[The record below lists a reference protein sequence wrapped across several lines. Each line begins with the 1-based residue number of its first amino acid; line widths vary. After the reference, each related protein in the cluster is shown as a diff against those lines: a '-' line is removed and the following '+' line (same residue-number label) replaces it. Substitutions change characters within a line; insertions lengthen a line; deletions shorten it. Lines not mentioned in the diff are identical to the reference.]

1 MDVSAVGMVLLV
13 GTGVVAGG
21 LGALVGIGGGIVVV
35 PVLVIGLGY
44 DIRTAVATSLVA
56 VVATSAAAG
65 VAYADSGLTNVR
77 LGLALEVPTTIG
89 GIAGGLVAVSVAPSA
104 IAGLFS
110 VVMIVVAVLMW
121 RHLDTHALLPHDVKS
136 QTMSSPIGPG
146 LLRGT
151 YFDRTTSRSVAYD
164 PLRLGLGASISVI
177 AGMLSGLLGVGGGF
191 IKVPTM
197 AMGMGVP
204 VKAAAA
210 TSNFMVGITAIASLV
225 IYFTRGYVQSIVV
238 VPVSVGIVLGA
249 LIGSHA
255 TPRLSAVRVQRLLAM
270 ILLLVAIQMG
280 LEALGGELY
289 G

>member
-1 MDVSAVGMVLLV
+1 MALLV

-35 PVLVIGLGY
+35 PVLVVGLGY
-44 DIRTAVATSLVA
+44 DIRTAVATSLIA

-65 VAYADSGLTNVR
+65 IAYADSGLTNIR

-110 VVMIVVAVLMW
+110 MVMVVVSVLMW
-121 RHLDTHALLPHDVKS
+121 RHLDTHDLLSHDANS
-136 QTMSSPIGPG
+136 MSSPIRPS

-151 YFDRTTSRSVAYD
+151 YFDRTSRSVAYD
-164 PLRLGLGASISVI
+164 PQRLGLGASISAI

-191 IKVPTM
+191 IKVPAM

-225 IYFTRGYVQSIVV
+225 IYFARGYVQPIVA
-238 VPVSVGIVLGA
+238 VPVSIGIVLGA
-249 LIGSHA
+249 LAASHA
-255 TPRLSAVRVQRLLAM
+255 TPRLSAVRVQRLLAL
-270 ILLLVAIQMG
+270 ILLLVAIQMA
-280 LEALGGELY
+280 LEALGGEVY
-289 G
+289 E

>member
-1 MDVSAVGMVLLV
+1 MDVSVIGMALLV

-35 PVLVIGLGY
+35 PVLVVGLGY

-65 VAYADSGLTNVR
+65 IAYADSGLTNVR

-89 GIAGGLVAVSVAPSA
+89 GIAGGLVAVSVAPSV

-110 VVMIVVAVLMW
+110 VVMVVVSVLMW
-121 RHLDTHALLPHDVKS
+121 RHLDTHGLLPHDANS
-136 QTMSSPIGPG
+136 RTMSSPIASN

-151 YFDRTTSRSVAYD
+151 YSDRATSRSVVYG
-164 PLRLGLGASISVI
+164 PRRLGLGASISAI

-191 IKVPTM
+191 IKVPAM
-197 AMGMGVP
+197 VMGMGVP
-204 VKAAAA
+204 IKAAAA

-225 IYFTRGYVQSIVV
+225 IYFARGYVQPIVV
-238 VPVSVGIVLGA
+238 VPVSIGIVLGA
-249 LIGSHA
+249 LFGSHA
-255 TPRLSAVRVQRLLAM
+255 TPRFSAVRLQRLLAM
-270 ILLLVAIQMG
+270 ILLLVAIQMA
-280 LEALGGELY
+280 LEALGGEVY

>member
-1 MDVSAVGMVLLV
+1 MDVSAVGMALLV

-35 PVLVIGLGY
+35 PVLVVGLGY
-44 DIRTAVATSLVA
+44 DIRTAVATSLIA

-65 VAYADSGLTNVR
+65 IAYADSGLTNIR

-110 VVMIVVAVLMW
+110 VVMVVVSVLMW
-121 RHLDTHALLPHDVKS
+121 RHLDTHDLLPHDANS
-136 QTMSSPIGPG
+136 MSSPIRPS

-151 YFDRTTSRSVAYD
+151 YFDRTSRSVAYD
-164 PLRLGLGASISVI
+164 PQRLGLGASISAI

-191 IKVPTM
+191 IKVPAM

-225 IYFTRGYVQSIVV
+225 IYFARGYVQPIVV
-238 VPVSVGIVLGA
+238 VPVSIGIVFGA
-249 LIGSHA
+249 LSASHA
-255 TPRLSAVRVQRLLAM
+255 TPRLSAVRVQRLLAL
-270 ILLLVAIQMG
+270 ILLLVAIQMA
-280 LEALGGELY
+280 LEALGGEVY
-289 G
+289 E

>member
-1 MDVSAVGMVLLV
+1 MDVSAVGMALLV

-35 PVLVIGLGY
+35 PVLVVGLGY
-44 DIRTAVATSLVA
+44 DIRTAVATSLIA

-65 VAYADSGLTNVR
+65 IAYADSGLTNVR

-110 VVMIVVAVLMW
+110 VVMVVVSVLMW
-121 RHLDTHALLPHDVKS
+121 RHLDTHDLLPHDANS
-136 QTMSSPIGPG
+136 RTMSSPIRPS

-151 YFDRTTSRSVAYD
+151 YFDRTSRSVAYD
-164 PLRLGLGASISVI
+164 PQRLGLGASISAI

-191 IKVPTM
+191 IKVPAM

-225 IYFTRGYVQSIVV
+225 IYFARGYVQPIVA
-238 VPVSVGIVLGA
+238 VPVSIGIVFGA
-249 LIGSHA
+249 LSASHA
-255 TPRLSAVRVQRLLAM
+255 TPRLSAVRVQRLLAL
-270 ILLLVAIQMG
+270 ILLLVAIQMA
-280 LEALGGELY
+280 LEALGGEVY
-289 G
+289 E